1 MEIKKMGIMGMGAI
15 GGIYGKELMNTFG
28 DDFYAVADGERGER
42 LKKNGIK
49 VNGDTIFPKV
59 LSTTNPETKLDF
71 LILAIKNYQLEE
83 SFSEIRNIIHKDTII
98 LPLLNGVT
106 ATERIKEA
114 FPENEV
120 LRGLVYITAEKRE
133 NGEIYSNN
141 KGTITF
147 GDTENKEL
155 SQSVKLIRD
164 IFDKAGINYNI
175 PEDMIS
181 AQWRK
186 WIINIGSN
194 QVSAIVR
201 NGYGKFLEIEELNK
215 VLKNAMFEVVEVAKA
230 CGVYLPVEDV
240 DGYDERLKVSQP
252 DLKTSTLQDIENKR
266 RTEIE
271 YFAGDLIRMAKKVG
285 VSVPVNETLY
295 YLIKSIEKMYS

>member
-106 ATERIKEA
+106 ATERIKKA

-155 SQSVKLIRD
+155 SQSVKLVKD

>member
-120 LRGLVYITAEKRE
+120 LRGLAYITAEKRE

-155 SQSVKLIRD
+155 SQSVKLVKD

-240 DGYDERLKVSQP
+240 DGYDERLKVSHP

>member
-59 LSTTNPETKLDF
+59 ISTTNPETKLDF

-106 ATERIKEA
+106 ATERIKKD

-155 SQSVKLIRD
+155 SQSVKLIKD

>member
-98 LPLLNGVT
+98 LPLLNGVI
-106 ATERIKEA
+106 ATERIKKD

-155 SQSVKLIRD
+155 SQSVKLVKD

>member
-106 ATERIKEA
+106 ATERIKKD

-155 SQSVKLIRD
+155 SQSVKLVKD
-164 IFDKAGINYNI
+164 IFDKAGINYTI

>member
-155 SQSVKLIRD
+155 SQSVKLVKD

>member
-106 ATERIKEA
+106 ATERIKKD

-155 SQSVKLIRD
+155 SQSVKLIKD

>member
-155 SQSVKLIRD
+155 SQSVKLIKD

>member
-98 LPLLNGVT
+98 LPLLNVT

-155 SQSVKLIRD
+155 SQSVKLVKD

>member
-59 LSTTNPETKLDF
+59 ISTTNPETKLDF

>member
-59 LSTTNPETKLDF
+59 LSTTSPETKLDF

-155 SQSVKLIRD
+155 SQSVKLVKD

>member
-59 LSTTNPETKLDF
+59 ISTTNPETKLDF

-106 ATERIKEA
+106 ATERIKKD

>member
-106 ATERIKEA
+106 ATERIKKD

-155 SQSVKLIRD
+155 SQSVKLVKD